1 MWTPMSTY
9 IFISDLGSFTQ
20 ICLFVK
26 ATSTLCIIWSAYVFA
41 KARLFSRRDSDIHN
55 TIDNKKRKYEHCDES
70 EISTPYNSYSSEQNL
85 SSLSILKG
93 GVIIRNG
100 MNALYNLIHYV
111 KYNDDDNVATAVST
125 VADDVISTNQYSEFN
140 KTTRADELSLFYQ
153 MICDLSVK
161 AGITP
166 SNIYRTSRKR
176 SRLLSFSKD
185 PKLTT
190 DYILHLLI
198 SYSKDPRYL
207 DHLFQC
213 ENFDRLINW
222 LCLISLSALNNSDN
236 NNTSLID
243 KHHSSPSVN
252 QLLFNMD
259 QWTNESY
266 YCSDNSSNNTDSSF
280 AKVNNSP
287 AVHLEYPI
295 HLLVANFLANISQ
308 HPSSSVLNN
317 YDDINKLISLWKV
330 SASLHLNLFGS
341 KIDHNLKIHSKI
353 TDGSCSDSLN
363 SYPIYCPDVYN
374 LNDSNDINENYDFD
388 IIFVN
393 GMLGSVFYTWRQH
406 DSMLTNNPTQY
417 TKCWPRDWLSHRF
430 PQARII
436 GVDTS
441 LKPFVWHPICPLQK
455 LRRTLDKRA
464 VDIMKQLKKSE
475 VGCRPIIWI
484 THSAGGILVKEML
497 RLANS
502 VSNGTS
508 DDSKNDHSEP
518 ITTSSTRDFAHISHT
533 YADLS
538 VLNGGNQTVSQSSL
552 FKIDPSCKWYCHE
565 TDQENENL
573 SNMSDPSFI
582 SCVEDKNAN
591 VSDKKFENRMC
602 YSSSCSDV
610 LSKPINN
617 ASFLTTLSDNS
628 AIDPV
633 NYRTLASNTQAVVFM
648 STPHRGN
655 QSMHTLYR
663 RPFRWALT
671 PEAIQLEKDSN
682 YLLDLHVWFNLWAYN
697 HKVQIL
703 SMAESRVTP
712 INRFWSVLIV
722 PEDVKDR
729 EMGKLVRIDSD
740 HLYISK
746 PMNPSDLSYTS
757 IVNFIENLSLCKQLP
772 VNTNIKK
779 PF

>member
-1 MWTPMSTY
+1 MEIKPLY
-9 IFISDLGSFTQ
+9 LCSFSYT
-20 ICLFVK
+20 F
-26 ATSTLCIIWSAYVFA
+26 SAYVFA
-41 KARLFSRRDSDIHN
+41 KTRLFSRRDTDIHN
-55 TIDNKKRKYEHCDES
+55 TIAIKKRKYEHCDES
-70 EISTPYNSYSSEQNL
+70 DISTPYDNYSSEQNL
-85 SSLSILKG
+85 PSLSILKG
-93 GVIIRNG
+93 SVIIRNG
-100 MNALYNLIHYV
+100 INALYNLIHHV
-111 KYNDDDNVATAVST
+111 KYNGDDNVATAVST
-125 VADDVISTNQYSEFN
+125 EADDVTSTNPCSEFN
-140 KTTRADELSLFYQ
+140 KITHSDELSLFYK

-161 AGITP
+161 AGITT
-166 SNIYRTSRKR
+166 SNIYSTPRKR

-198 SYSKDPRYL
+198 SYSKDLRYL

-213 ENFDRLINW
+213 ENFERLINW
-222 LCLISLSALNNSDN
+222 LSLISLSALNNSDN
-236 NNTSLID
+236 NNNALLID

-252 QLLFNMD
+252 QLLFNVD

-266 YCSDNSSNNTDSSF
+266 YCDDNNNSTDSSF
-280 AKVNNSP
+280 AK
-287 AVHLEYPI
+287 
-295 HLLVANFLANISQ
+295 

-317 YDDINKLISLWKV
+317 YEDINKLISLWKV
-330 SASLHLNLFGS
+330 STSLHLNLFGS

-353 TDGSCSDSLN
+353 IDTSFSDSLN

-374 LNDSNDINENYDFD
+374 LNDSNNINEDYDFD

-406 DSMLTNNPTQY
+406 DSMLANNATQY

-430 PQARII
+430 PHARII

-441 LKPFVWHPICPLQK
+441 LKPFVWHSICPLQK
-455 LRRTLDKRA
+455 LRRTLNERA
-464 VDIMKQLKKSE
+464 VDIMKQLKKAE
-475 VGCRPIIWI
+475 VGRRPIIWI

-508 DDSKNDHSEP
+508 EQSKNDHSEP
-518 ITTSSTRDFAHISHT
+518 T
-533 YADLS
+533 LS
-538 VLNGGNQTVSQSSL
+538 VLSGENPSVSQSSIS
-552 FKIDPSCKWYCHE
+552 KIDPSCKWYCHE
-565 TDQENENL
+565 TDQENGNL
-573 SNMSDPSFI
+573 SNISNPSF
-582 SCVEDKNAN
+582 VEDKNSN
-591 VSDKKFENRMC
+591 ISDKYFANRMY
-602 YSSSCSDV
+602 YSSSCCDF
-610 LSKPINN
+610 LSKRSSD
-617 ASFLTTLSDNS
+617 ASFLTTLSDS
-628 AIDPV
+628 SKTDPV
-633 NYRTLASNTQAVVFM
+633 NYQTLASTTQAVVFM

-655 QSMHTLYR
+655 QSVHTLYR

-671 PEAIQLEKDSN
+671 PEAIQLEKNSN
-682 YLLDLHVWFNLWAYN
+682 YLLDLHVWFNLWAYS

-703 SMAESRVTP
+703 SMVESRVTP

-757 IVNFIENLSLCKQLP
+757 IVNFIENLSLCKQSP
-772 VNTNIKK
+772 VNTDETTFVTSHISRVH
-779 PF
+779 